1 MFTFSSLSGFKLTD
15 RSLNTTNNVVYSRA
29 SKTLACAT
37 LVWLLI
43 FATCKRLLW
52 RDPHAAFF
60 SETGAYDLKYS
71 LLRQAEAQEY
81 IHDIETNVR
90 HPRPE
95 AARQVPVICAAITT
109 FKRDGRQYLN
119 GTVGT
124 MLAGLTNEE
133 RSLLEVRLL
142 FAHADGVVHP
152 DWDSRWLDTVDHW
165 SGYNV
170 SQEDLTH
177 IQELEKAQ
185 NFYAKGV

>member
-1 MFTFSSLSGFKLTD
+1 MVTLASLFGSKPTD
-15 RSLNTTNNVVYSRA
+15 RSLKTTKAIILSRA

-37 LVWLLI
+37 FIWLLV
-43 FATCKRLLW
+43 FATCKQLLW

-60 SETGAYDLKYS
+60 SENGVYDLKYS
-71 LLRQAEAQEY
+71 SLRQAEAQKFFQ
-81 IHDIETNVR
+81 DVETKVQ
-90 HPRPE
+90 PKT
-95 AARQVPVICAAITT
+95 AQQAPVICAAITT

-119 GTVGT
+119 ETVGT
-124 MLAGLTNEE
+124 MLAGLTTEE
-133 RSLLEVRLL
+133 RSLLDVRLL
-142 FAHADGVVHP
+142 FAHADGTVHP

-177 IQELEKAQ
+177 IQELEQTQ